1 MNIVKTYRI
10 LTYILLPFG
19 GLFALNAINSL
30 MVAFSNPLL
39 LFTTFLL
46 AGVPIYIFTSSKFLF
61 SGIQKARPCGSKL
74 KEWIKANAIVSILF
88 AALMFLA
95 SLGAI
100 MVIQNPSIIGQAMQ
114 QMNAQ
119 QKEVM
124 TQMTPKQMEQ
134 FLKIVIAIMLPFSI
148 ILVIH
153 IILSFRLLKIYHYVF
168 DKD

>member
-1 MNIVKTYRI
+1 
-10 LTYILLPFG
+10 LPFG
-19 GLFALNAINSL
+19 VLFAMNVINSL
-30 MVAFSNPLL
+30 LSVFSNPVL

-46 AGVPIYIFTSSKFLF
+46 AGVPIYIFASSKFLF
-61 SGIQKARPCGSKL
+61 SGIQKAKPCSSKL
-74 KEWIKANAIVSILF
+74 KEWIKVNAIVSILF

-100 MVIQNPSIIGQAMQ
+100 IVIQNPALITQAIQ

-119 QKEVM
+119 QKELVVE
-124 TQMTPKQMEQ
+124 MTPHQMKQ
-134 FLKIVIAIMLPFSI
+134 FLTIVVAMMLPFSI